1 MALSPEE
8 QIKLNKLIEE
18 GIKLS
23 RQLNDTQQESSF
35 ENYTG
40 SLVDAERLVASLR
53 KEWREYTSDIAGTR
67 EGFTRIVDEIKKMST
82 GTNAARAA
90 FKSLASLAQKL
101 QYHQEG
107 ISKLSSK
114 EIDNL
119 KKQVDKRT
127 ADLNLAEKLA
137 KDQIDFLK
145 NKGRLNTKEKTQLK
159 EAQAEIEEIEGS
171 HNYVE
176 KSINKITSDMLFY
189 GKEIDFTIIILIVI
203 VILAAY
209 ILFSY
214 YQQQKQSIPII
225 FDSHSTITSTTV
237 AIPAKTQLKNGAFAI
252 SLWIKFNSS
261 IPSSV
266 PSFNLLRLTKTN
278 GTATPLS
285 LTLDASGNLIVT
297 TIVATTTTKTNIILF
312 PVEEAVNVVLNY
324 NGDDDIDSDKDEKVY
339 DPTTNSKISIFNPS
353 ANTFYN
359 NSKRALDVYINGL
372 LNNTISV
379 DTLTNSK
386 TDPDSPP
393 YITYMDASMN
403 YMTTNGNQIIV
414 GDESSSAVVDGTIS
428 NAEFIKD
435 GCSPQNAR
443 DIFNQGE
450 SGSILENLLS
460 YKLRFSF
467 IEDDKETKMYDFP

>member
-1 MALSPEE
+1 
-8 QIKLNKLIEE
+8 
-18 GIKLS
+18 
-23 RQLNDTQQESSF
+23 
-35 ENYTG
+35 
-40 SLVDAERLVASLR
+40 
-53 KEWREYTSDIAGTR
+53 
-67 EGFTRIVDEIKKMST
+67 
-82 GTNAARAA
+82 
-90 FKSLASLAQKL
+90 
-101 QYHQEG
+101 
-107 ISKLSSK
+107 
-114 EIDNL
+114 
-119 KKQVDKRT
+119 
-127 ADLNLAEKLA
+127 
-137 KDQIDFLK
+137 
-145 NKGRLNTKEKTQLK
+145 
-159 EAQAEIEEIEGS
+159 
-171 HNYVE
+171 
-176 KSINKITSDMLFY
+176 MLFY

-261 IPSSV
+261 IPSSI
-266 PSFNLLRLTKTN
+266 PSFNLLRLTNTN
-278 GTATPLS
+278 AATTATPLLS
-285 LTLDASGNLIVT
+285 LTLDASGNLVVT
-297 TIVATTTTKTNIILF
+297 TILATTTAKTNIILF
-312 PVEEAVNVVLNY
+312 PIEEAVNVVLNY
-324 NGDDDIDSDKDEKVY
+324 NGDDDIDPDKDETVY
-339 DPTTNSKISIFNPS
+339 DPTTNSQISIYNPS

-359 NSKRALDVYINGL
+359 SSKRALDVYINGL

-414 GDESSSAVVDGTIS
+414 GDDSSTIVDGTIS

-467 IEDDKETKMYDFP
+467 IEDDKETKTYDFP

>member
-1 MALSPEE
+1 
-8 QIKLNKLIEE
+8 
-18 GIKLS
+18 
-23 RQLNDTQQESSF
+23 
-35 ENYTG
+35 
-40 SLVDAERLVASLR
+40 
-53 KEWREYTSDIAGTR
+53 
-67 EGFTRIVDEIKKMST
+67 
-82 GTNAARAA
+82 
-90 FKSLASLAQKL
+90 
-101 QYHQEG
+101 
-107 ISKLSSK
+107 
-114 EIDNL
+114 
-119 KKQVDKRT
+119 
-127 ADLNLAEKLA
+127 
-137 KDQIDFLK
+137 
-145 NKGRLNTKEKTQLK
+145 
-159 EAQAEIEEIEGS
+159 
-171 HNYVE
+171 
-176 KSINKITSDMLFY
+176 MLFY

-261 IPSSV
+261 IPSSI

-324 NGDDDIDSDKDEKVY
+324 NGDDDIDPDNNETVY
-339 DPTTNSKISIFNPS
+339 DPTTNTQISIYNPS

-379 DTLTNSK
+379 DTLTNSNK
-386 TDPDSPP
+386 DPDSPP
-393 YITYMDASMN
+393 YITYIDASMN
-403 YMTTNGNQIIV
+403 YVTTNGNQIIV
-414 GDESSSAVVDGTIS
+414 GDDSSAVVDGTIS
-428 NAEFIKD
+428 NAQFIKD

-443 DIFNQGE
+443 AIFNQGE

-467 IEDDKETKMYDFP
+467 IEDNKETKTYDFL

>member
-1 MALSPEE
+1 
-8 QIKLNKLIEE
+8 
-18 GIKLS
+18 
-23 RQLNDTQQESSF
+23 
-35 ENYTG
+35 
-40 SLVDAERLVASLR
+40 
-53 KEWREYTSDIAGTR
+53 
-67 EGFTRIVDEIKKMST
+67 
-82 GTNAARAA
+82 
-90 FKSLASLAQKL
+90 
-101 QYHQEG
+101 
-107 ISKLSSK
+107 
-114 EIDNL
+114 
-119 KKQVDKRT
+119 
-127 ADLNLAEKLA
+127 
-137 KDQIDFLK
+137 
-145 NKGRLNTKEKTQLK
+145 
-159 EAQAEIEEIEGS
+159 
-171 HNYVE
+171 
-176 KSINKITSDMLFY
+176 MLFY

>member
-1 MALSPEE
+1 
-8 QIKLNKLIEE
+8 
-18 GIKLS
+18 
-23 RQLNDTQQESSF
+23 
-35 ENYTG
+35 
-40 SLVDAERLVASLR
+40 
-53 KEWREYTSDIAGTR
+53 
-67 EGFTRIVDEIKKMST
+67 
-82 GTNAARAA
+82 
-90 FKSLASLAQKL
+90 
-101 QYHQEG
+101 
-107 ISKLSSK
+107 
-114 EIDNL
+114 
-119 KKQVDKRT
+119 
-127 ADLNLAEKLA
+127 
-137 KDQIDFLK
+137 
-145 NKGRLNTKEKTQLK
+145 
-159 EAQAEIEEIEGS
+159 
-171 HNYVE
+171 
-176 KSINKITSDMLFY
+176 MLFY
-189 GKEIDFTIIILIVI
+189 GKEIDFTIIILTVI

-209 ILFSY
+209 IIFSY

-225 FDSHSTITSTTV
+225 FDSHSTITSTTG

-285 LTLDASGNLIVT
+285 LTLDASGNLVVT
-297 TIVATTTTKTNIILF
+297 TIVATTTAKTNIILF
-312 PVEEAVNVVLNY
+312 PIEEAVNVVLNY
-324 NGDDDIDSDKDEKVY
+324 NGDDDIDSDKDETVY
-339 DPTTNSKISIFNPS
+339 DPTTNSKISIYNPS

-359 NSKRALDVYINGL
+359 NSKRAVDVYINGL

-403 YMTTNGNQIIV
+403 YVTTNGNQIIV
-414 GDESSSAVVDGTIS
+414 GDDSSAAVVDGTIS

-435 GCSPQNAR
+435 GCSPQNVR
-443 DIFNQGE
+443 DIFNQGQ

-467 IEDDKETKMYDFP
+467 IEDNKEMKTYDFP

>member
-1 MALSPEE
+1 
-8 QIKLNKLIEE
+8 
-18 GIKLS
+18 
-23 RQLNDTQQESSF
+23 
-35 ENYTG
+35 
-40 SLVDAERLVASLR
+40 
-53 KEWREYTSDIAGTR
+53 
-67 EGFTRIVDEIKKMST
+67 
-82 GTNAARAA
+82 
-90 FKSLASLAQKL
+90 
-101 QYHQEG
+101 
-107 ISKLSSK
+107 
-114 EIDNL
+114 
-119 KKQVDKRT
+119 
-127 ADLNLAEKLA
+127 
-137 KDQIDFLK
+137 
-145 NKGRLNTKEKTQLK
+145 
-159 EAQAEIEEIEGS
+159 
-171 HNYVE
+171 
-176 KSINKITSDMLFY
+176 MLFY
-189 GKEIDFTIIILIVI
+189 GKEIDFTIIILTVV

-214 YQQQKQSIPII
+214 YQQQQQKQSIPIVL
-225 FDSHSTITSTTV
+225 DSHSTITSTTV

-261 IPSSV
+261 VPSSV

-285 LTLDASGNLIVT
+285 LTLDASGNLVVT
-297 TIVATTTTKTNIILF
+297 TIVATTTAKTNIILF
-312 PVEEAVNVVLNY
+312 PIQEAVSVVLNY
-324 NGDDDIDSDKDEKVY
+324 NGDDDIDSDKDEIVY
-339 DPTTNSKISIFNPS
+339 DPTTNSNISIYNPS

-414 GDESSSAVVDGTIS
+414 GDDSSAAVVDGTIS

-435 GCSPQNAR
+435 GCSPQNVR
-443 DIFNQGE
+443 DIFSQGQ

-467 IEDDKETKMYDFP
+467 IEDDKEMKTYDFP

>member
-1 MALSPEE
+1 
-8 QIKLNKLIEE
+8 
-18 GIKLS
+18 
-23 RQLNDTQQESSF
+23 
-35 ENYTG
+35 
-40 SLVDAERLVASLR
+40 
-53 KEWREYTSDIAGTR
+53 
-67 EGFTRIVDEIKKMST
+67 
-82 GTNAARAA
+82 
-90 FKSLASLAQKL
+90 
-101 QYHQEG
+101 
-107 ISKLSSK
+107 
-114 EIDNL
+114 
-119 KKQVDKRT
+119 
-127 ADLNLAEKLA
+127 
-137 KDQIDFLK
+137 
-145 NKGRLNTKEKTQLK
+145 
-159 EAQAEIEEIEGS
+159 
-171 HNYVE
+171 
-176 KSINKITSDMLFY
+176 MLFY

-237 AIPAKTQLKNGAFAI
+237 AIHAKTQLKNGAFAI

-261 IPSSV
+261 IPSSI
-266 PSFNLLRLTKTN
+266 PSFNLLRLTNTN
-278 GTATPLS
+278 AATTATPLLS
-285 LTLDASGNLIVT
+285 LTLDASGNLVVT
-297 TIVATTTTKTNIILF
+297 TIVATTTAKTNIILF
-312 PVEEAVNVVLNY
+312 PIEEAVNVVLNY
-324 NGDDDIDSDKDEKVY
+324 NGDDDIDPDKNETVY
-339 DPTTNSKISIFNPS
+339 DPTTNTQISIFNPS

-403 YMTTNGNQIIV
+403 YVTTNGNQIIV
-414 GDESSSAVVDGTIS
+414 GDDSSAAVVDGTIS

-435 GCSPQNAR
+435 GCSPQNVR
-443 DIFNQGE
+443 DIFNQGQ

-467 IEDDKETKMYDFP
+467 IEDDKEMKTYDFP